1 MDKSPLWMGLGVGV
15 LGVGVALTPMFL
27 PTETNPYR
35 HYVNYKAFAAF
46 VGSALCAG
54 ATYLLHEAE
63 REQEEQDE
71 SSALVHQQEPQP
83 LRTQPVSPLQSMQEM
98 MTMNMMAQLMRQ
110 MDATAPSGAQALAQ
124 QPSAG
129 SLPAPQE
136 QPEQPEL
143 VKRFDFNRF
152 REEPDEFPHI
162 RIIGK
167 PGSGKTF
174 LADWLLD
181 ILGGDRSVI
190 TVKRRP
196 ENWRGLD
203 VYGIKP
209 KFFNYEACWSRVQW
223 LHAEM
228 CRRYDLIES
237 GRLPGFINVA
247 ADEWRLIQK
256 HCPDQI
262 DPKTR
267 QVVRP
272 GAATLMKDL
281 LTVSR
286 EAQIRIIALAQSE
299 RVDSWGLNGEGD
311 IAECFTTIRLGG
323 FATEYAKKQRR
334 KCRKGTE
341 DYEYWTLVLADLEWQ
356 QSRRGENG
364 KPLPCCLVED
374 EPGLVPDLSDWS
386 RVVVPPTEQQ
396 YFDNHYPEPTPA
408 QQLPPAHYPTIDPL
422 LAILDW
428 CKTQEEPVEPW
439 QVVAAEIPG
448 LEQFNE
454 QGIRFA
460 LEKLQEQGLGRVEL
474 NGERVL
480 FFLKQSTVSS
490 PDTADTP
497 YDTTDTTVS
506 NDETTTHQE
515 IHQIDDT
522 TDTYLY
528 TAQDFQKDFPEY
540 TEENLFHR
548 ISDTALPPGR
558 FIKEE
563 LKITNGS
570 RYKLAKKAVGY
581 LVRQY
586 GDFRLMEK
594 FKDYL

>member
-1 MDKSPLWMGLGVGV
+1 MDRSPLWMGLGVGV

-27 PTETNPYR
+27 PTKDNPYR
-35 HYVNYKAFAAF
+35 HYVGYKAFAAL

-63 REQEEQDE
+63 REQEEQE
-71 SSALVHQQEPQP
+71 ESALVHQQQAEP
-83 LRTQPVSPLQSMQEM
+83 LHTQPVSPLQSMQEM
-98 MTMNMMAQLMRQ
+98 MTMNLMAQLMRQ
-110 MDATAPSGAQALAQ
+110 MGAPSVGAQPLPGQ
-124 QPSAG
+124 QVSG
-129 SLPAPQE
+129 SLPPPPPQQQQ
-136 QPEQPEL
+136 QPEAI
-143 VKRFDFNRF
+143 KRFDFNRF

-167 PGSGKTF
+167 SGSGKTF

-237 GRLPGFINVA
+237 GHLPGFINVA

-267 QVVRP
+267 QIVRP

-311 IAECFTTIRLGG
+311 IAECFTTIRLGR

-364 KPLPCCLVED
+364 KPLSCCLVED

-386 RVVVPPTEQQ
+386 RVVVPPTERQ
-396 YFDNHYPEPTPA
+396 YLDNPQPPPA
-408 QQLPPAHYPTIDPL
+408 QQLPPASRPTFDPL
-422 LAILDW
+422 LSILDW
-428 CKTQEEPVEPW
+428 CKTQDEPIEPW
-439 QVVAAEIPG
+439 QIVAAEVSG

-460 LEKLQEQGLGRVEL
+460 FEKLAEDGLGRVEL
-474 NGERVL
+474 DGERVL
-480 FFLKQSTVSS
+480 FFLQKSTVST
-490 PDTADTP
+490 PDTPHDT
-497 YDTTDTTVS
+497 DDTTVS
-506 NDETTTHQE
+506 KDETTTQQGVEPTH
-515 IHQIDDT
+515 DT
-522 TDTYLY
+522 TDTYPY
-528 TAQDFQKDFPEY
+528 TAQQFQKDFPEY

-548 ISDTALPPGR
+548 ISDTTLPPGR

-581 LVRQY
+581 LVRKY